1 MLASMIRIVVFL
13 ISVVIRGLRAACRSR
28 ADLVVENLT
37 LRQQVTALKQA
48 RPKPFL
54 HDVDRAFWIALLAAW
69 TKWKDRLVIVKP
81 ETVIDWHRRRFRR
94 HWTKISRQNHGPGRP
109 PLKAEVR
116 KLIRKMALENAW
128 GAPRIHGELAKLG
141 FVISEAS
148 VSRYMPRLPPAPGA
162 RERWLTFL
170 RNHMDSTA
178 AMDFFTIPTVQ
189 LRQLYCFFVI
199 HHGRRRILHFAAT
212 FNPTSQWVIQ
222 QLREAFP

>member
-1 MLASMIRIVVFL
+1 MLASMIRIAVFL
-13 ISVVIRGLRAACRSR
+13 ISVVVRGLRAACRSR
-28 ADLVVENLT
+28 ADLAIENLV

-54 HDVDRAFWIALLAAW
+54 HDVDRAFWVAVRATW

-81 ETVIDWHRRRFRR
+81 ETVINWQRRRFRR
-94 HWTKISRQNHGPGRP
+94 HWTKISRQNRGPGRP

-128 GAPRIHGELAKLG
+128 GAPRIHGELKKLG
-141 FVISEAS
+141 FIISEAS
-148 VSRYMPRLPPAPGA
+148 VSRYMPRLPPTPGT

-189 LRQLYCFFVI
+189 LRQLYCSLV
-199 HHGRRRILHFAAT
+199 HHCHG
-212 FNPTSQWVIQ
+212 
-222 QLREAFP
+222 